1 MDLALLWDDWLIMAW
16 LVPLSMA
23 ISGVIDVL
31 MVQRRV
37 FASAHEAAA
46 ISGLLGVAP
55 LLVTPL
61 WSDGPLFPDA
71 PTIAIAIGAG
81 AIYTWHILLYF
92 KALFSAN
99 DVAYTE
105 AFLSMAVLAV
115 PLLSFLAFGEQL
127 APAHYAGIATA
138 TAGVAVMTYA
148 SGKHMLVKKSLTG
161 LLTAAV
167 LCVAIS
173 LVLEDAVFQRCDY
186 WIGSFWF
193 AVGGVLCSA
202 VFAQRSGWRRIGRT
216 MQRNRGALFWTNTT
230 ALFALVASLRA
241 TDLSESVSLVI
252 VIETATPII
261 IMALSGTVLAAA
273 HFSRALSAP
282 VRVALHEQL
291 TDAPVK
297 LGSMSLILIGVM
309 LVSVTSL

>member
-1 MDLALLWDDWLIMAW
+1 MNLALLWDNWLLMAW
-16 LVPLSMA
+16 LVPLSIA

-31 MVQRRV
+31 MVERRV
-37 FASAHEAAA
+37 FDNAHEAAA
-46 ISGLLGVAP
+46 VSGLLGVTP

-61 WSDGPLFPDA
+61 WSDAPLFPDA
-71 PTIAIAIGAG
+71 LTIAIAIGAG

-105 AFLSMAVLAV
+105 AFLSLAVLAV
-115 PLLSFLAFGEQL
+115 PLLSFVAFGEQL

-138 TAGVAVMTYA
+138 AAGAAVLTVA
-148 SGKHMLVKKSLTG
+148 SGRHMLVKKSLTG

-167 LCVAIS
+167 LCVALS
-173 LVLEDAVFQRCDY
+173 LVLEDLVFQRCDY

-193 AVGGVLCSA
+193 AVGGALCSA
-202 VFAQRSGWRRIGRT
+202 VFARRSGWRRVGRI
-216 MQRNRGALFWTNTT
+216 MRHNSGALFWTNVT

-252 VIETATPII
+252 VIETATPLM
-261 IMALSGTVLAAA
+261 IMALSGIVLGAA
-273 HFSRALSAP
+273 HLSRSLPSP
-282 VRVALHEQL
+282 VRVALQEQL
-291 TDAPVK
+291 TDAPMK
-297 LGSMSLILIGVM
+297 LGSMALILTGVM
-309 LVSVTSL
+309 LVSVGAV